1 MKNNDGNFCADIILC
16 KNDHAIFI
24 ARSFAKT
31 LAWVTVFFR
40 FLLAKRK
47 RGEHK
52 GPNSANRDE

>member
-1 MKNNDGNFCADIILC
+1 MATLARTLFFC
-16 KNDHAIFI
+16 KNEHAIFV

-47 RGEHK
+47 RAEHK
-52 GPNSANRDE
+52 GPNSANSDE